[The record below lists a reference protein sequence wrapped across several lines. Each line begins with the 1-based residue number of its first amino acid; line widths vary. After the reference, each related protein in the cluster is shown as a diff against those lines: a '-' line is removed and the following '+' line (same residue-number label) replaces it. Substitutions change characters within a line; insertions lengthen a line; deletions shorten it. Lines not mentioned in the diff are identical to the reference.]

1 MQRFKVEYRCMKKLS
16 YRHLNEHDRVRIEV
30 YLLEGKSQYEI
41 ANLLRVNRST
51 INREIK
57 KRGGILR
64 GYTAEYA
71 QTDYK
76 VNKRNCGRRSIIE
89 NHQIGSYVID
99 RLKSGWSPEVIAGR
113 LRKEI
118 KEATRKPD
126 EYVNHESIYQFVWNS
141 SYGKEEKLYQYLRY
155 GKKRRTKHCG
165 RRSKHEIIP
174 NRIWIDERIKEIDN
188 RKDVGHWEGDTIMYG
203 KLKGMNSLIERKTRY
218 VILTKLNGK
227 TPEETERVV
236 VSRLQNQKCQT
247 ITFDNGIENKN
258 HEIISKQLGAKIY
271 FCHPYHSWEK
281 GSIEHVNGIIR
292 RYLPKKTD
300 ISLVSQH
307 NIDDIAWEINNR
319 PRKILGYST
328 PQEMLKYE
336 YLKQQLQIISCS

>member
-1 MQRFKVEYRCMKKLS
+1 MKKS
-16 YRHLNEHDRVRIEV
+16 CYRHLNEHDRVRIEV

-41 ANLLRVNRST
+41 AQLLRVHRST
-51 INREIK
+51 VSREIK

-64 GYTAEYA
+64 GYTADYA
-71 QTDYK
+71 QDDYERS
-76 VNKRNCGRRSIIE
+76 KRNCGRRSIIK

-99 RLKSGWSPEVIAGR
+99 RLKSGWSPEVISGR

-118 KEATRKPD
+118 SEKTRTPD

-165 RRSKHEIIP
+165 RRTKHEIIP
-174 NRIWIDERIKEIDN
+174 NRIWIDERPIMIN
-188 RKDVGHWEGDTIMYG
+188 TRKTVGHWEGDTIMYG
-203 KLKGMNSLIERKTRY
+203 KLKGINSLLERKTRY

-227 TPEETERVV
+227 TPEETEKAIVY
-236 VSRLQNQKCQT
+236 RLQNQSVKT
-247 ITFDNGIENKN
+247 ITFDNGIENRN
-258 HEIISKQLGAKIY
+258 HEMMKKTLKTNIY

-281 GSIEHVNGIIR
+281 GSIEHVNGIVR

-300 ISLVSQH
+300 ISLVSQQS
-307 NIDDIAWEINNR
+307 IDDISWEINNR

-328 PQEMLKYE
+328 AQEMLKYE
-336 YLKQQLQIISCS
+336 YLKQQLQVISCS